1 MIHKDVVLKHIV
13 LANKIAESM
22 SSKHPADRD
31 DIFSAAYYGLVKA
44 SRMPHPQ
51 NGYVVKCIRTTIR
64 DALEK
69 ASPTLQCD
77 RVFLA
82 DYLSHSGNM
91 EDRAAA
97 MGLEPEYVFKRLS
110 SMTIVVPLHHEQD
123 ILSRQE
129 SQLEEMLEVCLQY
142 LPDRLRRTFLLQ
154 FRDQYTCREI
164 AHLIGVRKS
173 AVHLHLKTALE
184 ILRANKQPLA
194 DLLY

>member
-13 LANKIAESM
+13 MANKIAERMASQNP
-22 SSKHPADRD
+22 SERD
-31 DIFSAAYYGLVKA
+31 EIFSAAYYGLVKA
-44 SRMPHPQ
+44 SRVPHPH
-51 NGYVVKCIRTTIR
+51 NGYVAKCIQTTIR

-91 EDRAAA
+91 EDRAEA
-97 MGLEPEYVFKRLS
+97 MGLSPEYVFKRLS
-110 SMTIVVPLHHEQD
+110 SMTIVVPLHQEQD
-123 ILSRQE
+123 IQSRQE

-142 LPDRLRRTFLLQ
+142 LPERVRRTFLLQ

-184 ILRANKQPLA
+184 ILRANKEPLA